1 MYVLF
6 ILFNLFLFFF
16 IMVDGSKDLR
26 GVSERL
32 FKKVERDKYVYVYLF
47 INDFKILKIWYRFYV
62 WVINLFEMLL
72 FFEIVWY

>member
-32 FKKVERDKYVYVYLF
+32 FKKVERGKYVYVYLF
-47 INDFKILKIWYRFYV
+47 INDFKILKMWYRFYV